1 MFRETAD
8 CFKIFKLYPLS
19 IMPVYVLFVL
29 IPLPNGV
36 MGGSVKVIPTSLTI
50 KMFPTLNNRFPK

>member
-36 MGGSVKVIPTSLTI
+36 MGGSVKVIPT
-50 KMFPTLNNRFPK
+50 F